1 MRTVTAALLLAGAA
15 SVAVLVPGAPEAA
28 SLVAIQERRVLQ
40 VCAHPDALPFSS
52 QDPANPGVQLE
63 LAAAIARELGVRLAV
78 DWIVFSRH
86 ARRIGC
92 DAVMGTIVQA
102 PGTRPR
108 PGVTPS
114 RPYAGSGYVLVVPR
128 KTTGVRQVEDLQ
140 GGRVGVEH
148 QSWAHFLL
156 DTRKIA
162 TASFRSQV
170 DIIEAV
176 GNGEVSGGMVTE
188 AYLGWY
194 LKSQPGFPVKIA
206 EGYRGDPDLVWNVAV
221 GLRDADPALVDAVNR
236 ALDRLITD
244 GALQAIFVRYG
255 LRYLAPH

>member
-1 MRTVTAALLLAGAA
+1 MRTFTAALLLTRAA
-15 SVAVLVPGAPEAA
+15 SLALLVPGALEAA
-28 SLVAIQERRVLQ
+28 SLVAIQERRVLE

-52 QDPANPGVQLE
+52 QDPTNPGFQLE
-63 LAAAIARELGVRLAV
+63 LAAAIARELGVRVQV

-92 DAVMGTIVQA
+92 DAVMGTIVQS
-102 PGTRPR
+102 PGTKPR

-128 KTTGVRQVEDLQ
+128 KTTGVRQVEDLR

-162 TASFRSQV
+162 TASFRGQM

-176 GNGEVSGGMVTE
+176 GYGEVSGGMVTE
-188 AYLGWY
+188 TYLGWY
-194 LKSQPGFPVKIA
+194 LKNQPGFPVKIA
-206 EGYRGDPDLVWNVAV
+206 EGYTGEPELEWNVAV
-221 GLRDADPALVDAVNR
+221 GLRDADPALVNAVNR
-236 ALDRLITD
+236 VLDRLIAD
-244 GALQAIFVRYG
+244 GALQSIFARYGVRYI
-255 LRYLAPH
+255 APH